1 MKFYFA
7 AAGALLIGTS
17 AMAWAP
23 AKTVESKWAEAGSKI
38 SLLSPER
45 SPNDQ
50 MKVAVLDALG
60 DAKAEQMGLAAPTD
74 SGLKAVPASWDS
86 GMPKLQP
93 AAATYW
99 SDEAPKPELAA
110 TSWDGKQSTMKP
122 ELLSVAE
129 GNAASETA
137 DIKYGEWPTEAEEQ
151 AAIAAKA
158 DLGDDLIEEA
168 PPVEDAIDGEPPL
181 EDDALVPASPP
192 VESGVGGPDEI
203 AATDLS
209 PRPAAGNYPP
219 CDPGPGDDNCIQ
231 LYEPG
236 VRTALASWNAPTG
249 GLDQGTATAMGG
261 PYEAVEEEMMADA
274 SETMDATKPEDVG
287 AIGGGK

>member
-1 MKFYFA
+1 MKLYFA

-38 SLLSPER
+38 SLLSPDR

-60 DAKAEQMGLAAPTD
+60 DAKAEQMGLDAPTD
-74 SGLKAVPASWDS
+74 AGLKAVPASWDS

-93 AAATYW
+93 AAATFW
-99 SDEAPKPELAA
+99 SDDSPKAEPAAASWSDKKAEQKLLAA
-110 TSWDGKQSTMKP
+110 AAPD
-122 ELLSVAE
+122 
-129 GNAASETA
+129 GNASSETA
-137 DIKYGEWPTEAEEQ
+137 DIRYGEWPTEAEEE
-151 AAIAAKA
+151 AAVAAKV
-158 DLGDDLIEEA
+158 DLGDDLVEEA
-168 PPVEDAIDGEPPL
+168 PPVDDAIDGEPPM

-192 VESGVGGPDEI
+192 IESGVGGPDEI
-203 AATDLS
+203 AATDLT

-261 PYEAVEEEMMADA
+261 PYEAADDELTADA
-274 SETMDATKPEDVG
+274 SEAMDATKPEDVG